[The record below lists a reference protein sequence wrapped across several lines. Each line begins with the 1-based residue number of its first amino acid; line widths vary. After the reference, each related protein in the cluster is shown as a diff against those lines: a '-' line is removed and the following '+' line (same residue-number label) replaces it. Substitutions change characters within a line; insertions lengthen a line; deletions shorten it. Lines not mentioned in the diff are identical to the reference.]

1 MATMALA
8 VDHPRALL
16 TKKGGS
22 VGLLGIPPDG
32 EFSDGAS
39 NAGSLAGAVEDQ
51 AECRGS
57 TLWRDVS
64 GEKFSER
71 VADCVVL
78 PISSASVADFGPVE
92 ARGDSKAKRKQKPKQ
107 RGFDPSK
114 GQMARTFSKSFP
126 KQDVKEFKRLFK
138 SFQGLVVC
146 PSGCDSRGISIN
158 ALIIKTR
165 VVSILWS
172 LQQIYGVENVV
183 CKMCDHMNDDRRAPG
198 ALSKRDY
205 LEIVAM
211 DAFLSRT
218 LKAPRRVTG
227 TETVDTPVK
236 FCVNKGEYL
245 EPNFDFRFRAFVV
258 VVPDGATYDG
268 TIALVSQTRSFRWAR
283 RGCVW

>member
-1 MATMALA
+1 M
-8 VDHPRALL
+8 
-16 TKKGGS
+16 
-22 VGLLGIPPDG
+22 
-32 EFSDGAS
+32 
-39 NAGSLAGAVEDQ
+39 
-51 AECRGS
+51 
-57 TLWRDVS
+57 
-64 GEKFSER
+64 
-71 VADCVVL
+71 
-78 PISSASVADFGPVE
+78 
-92 ARGDSKAKRKQKPKQ
+92 
-107 RGFDPSK
+107 
-114 GQMARTFSKSFP
+114 
-126 KQDVKEFKRLFK
+126 
-138 SFQGLVVC
+138 C

-205 LEIVAM
+205 LEIIAM